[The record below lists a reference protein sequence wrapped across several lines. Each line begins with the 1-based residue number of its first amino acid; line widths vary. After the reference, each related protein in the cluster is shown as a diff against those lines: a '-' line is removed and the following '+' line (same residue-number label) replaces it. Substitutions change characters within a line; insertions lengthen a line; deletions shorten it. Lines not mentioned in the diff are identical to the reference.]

1 MNRVEGI
8 GSFLKFPGN
17 AEPVLLL
24 RRFLSYNE
32 SRSRPY
38 PFNATLVSPEV
49 PAMNESQGRGSFT
62 WREFRRW
69 RMLQIAA
76 LLPLIVLAAFML
88 YFKTAPALGVIVFFL
103 VLIIGVLLPQ
113 LKADSV
119 LSYLLLKEEIKEELG
134 EMIREETRK
143 ALQQKSEE

>member
-1 MNRVEGI
+1 
-8 GSFLKFPGN
+8 
-17 AEPVLLL
+17 
-24 RRFLSYNE
+24 
-32 SRSRPY
+32 
-38 PFNATLVSPEV
+38 
-49 PAMNESQGRGSFT
+49 MNESQGRGSFT
-62 WREFRRW
+62 WWEFRRW

-119 LSYLLLKEEIKEELG
+119 LSYRLLKEEIKEELG

>member
-1 MNRVEGI
+1 
-8 GSFLKFPGN
+8 
-17 AEPVLLL
+17 
-24 RRFLSYNE
+24 
-32 SRSRPY
+32 
-38 PFNATLVSPEV
+38 
-49 PAMNESQGRGSFT
+49 MNESQGRGSFT

-134 EMIREETRK
+134 EMIREETRE

>member
-1 MNRVEGI
+1 
-8 GSFLKFPGN
+8 
-17 AEPVLLL
+17 
-24 RRFLSYNE
+24 
-32 SRSRPY
+32 
-38 PFNATLVSPEV
+38 
-49 PAMNESQGRGSFT
+49 
-62 WREFRRW
+62 
-69 RMLQIAA
+69 MLQIAA